1 MAADVR
7 VDAMNTS
14 IASTQ
19 DRTIGDHIR
28 EWRQHRRV
36 SQLSLAL
43 DIELSQKHL
52 SFIESGRSTP
62 SREVVLR
69 IASGLDVPL
78 RIRNLM
84 LLSAGYA
91 PRFLERPLDHPDLA
105 AARAAVEMVLR
116 SYEPFPAIAID
127 RSWNLVAANAAT
139 QLLFAAIDD
148 PALLEPPINV
158 LRASLHPRG
167 LAPLIA
173 NYDEWARNIL
183 KRLDSELEA
192 TGDPELR
199 DLIAELEE
207 LSGLSSRRDGRED
220 FAGVFVPLKLK
231 LRGGTATFIS
241 VTTVFGTPTEV
252 TLSELAIEA
261 FLPAD
266 AETSAMLRSLVTN

>member
-1 MAADVR
+1 
-7 VDAMNTS
+7 MNTS

-19 DRTIGDHIR
+19 DRSIGDHIR

-52 SFIESGRSTP
+52 SFIESGRSAP

-78 RIRNLM
+78 RVRNLM

-91 PRFLERPLDHPDLA
+91 PRYLERPLDHPDLA
-105 AARAAVEMVLR
+105 AARSAVEMVLR

-127 RSWNLVAANAAT
+127 RSWNLVAANDAT
-139 QLLFAAIDD
+139 QMLFNVVQD

-158 LRASLHPRG
+158 LRGSLHPRG
-167 LAPLIA
+167 LAPLIE
-173 NYDEWARNIL
+173 NYEEWARNIL

-192 TGDPELR
+192 TGDAELR
-199 DLIAELEE
+199 ELIGELE
-207 LSGLSSRRDGRED
+207 GLAGLRGRREGRED
-220 FAGVFVPLKLK
+220 FAGVFIPLKLR
-231 LRGGTATFIS
+231 LPGGTATFIS
-241 VTTVFGTPTEV
+241 ITSVLGTPTEV

-266 AETSAMLRSLVTN
+266 AATSELLRAMASPAGR